1 MSIHKTPI
9 IRSAARLLALFFLKC
24 TGWKIQG
31 DPPDIPKYVMIAAP
45 HTSNWDFIYALAISL
60 VYRIDVLVMMKDAWF
75 FWPLGPVFRWLGAM
89 PINRRKAHNVVFQ
102 MVAAFHRRT
111 EMILM
116 VPPSG
121 TRKKVLY
128 WKTGFYHIANGAGV
142 PIALGFLDYQRKI
155 GGIGPIF
162 HPTGNLDQ
170 DLKTIQKFYRDI
182 TGKNSCQSFQVPAVQ
197 NRQRGPSVS

>member
-9 IRSAARLLALFFLKC
+9 IRTAARWLALFFLKC
-24 TGWKIQG
+24 TGWQVQG
-31 DPPDIPKYVMIAAP
+31 DRPDISKYVMIAAP

-60 VYRIDVLVMMKDAWF
+60 VYRLDILIMMKASWF

-89 PINRRKAHNVVFQ
+89 PIDRRKSNNVVAQ
-102 MVAAFHRRT
+102 MIAAFQHST

-121 TRKKVLY
+121 TRKKVPY

-142 PIALGFLDYQRKI
+142 PIVLGFLDYRLKK
-155 GGIGPIF
+155 GGIGPEF
-162 HPTGNLDQ
+162 HPSGNLEQ
-170 DLKTIQKFYRDI
+170 DFKIIQKFYRDI
-182 TGKNSCQSFQVPAVQ
+182 TGKHPCRSIQVPAVS
-197 NRQRGPSVS
+197 NLA